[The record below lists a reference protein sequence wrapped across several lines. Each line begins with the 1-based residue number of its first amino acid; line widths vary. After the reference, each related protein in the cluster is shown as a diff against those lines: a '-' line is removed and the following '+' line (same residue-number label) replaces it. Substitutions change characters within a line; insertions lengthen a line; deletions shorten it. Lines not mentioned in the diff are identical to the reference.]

1 MVKTRKGPEEGTRRQ
16 DGEDGPEVKE
26 GSQWGKSGGDHKRAG
41 IVRSVSSSNFQCL
54 VVFFLVFLVRS

>member
-26 GSQWGKSGGDHKRAG
+26 GSQWGKSWGWGGSETSRDSA
-41 IVRSVSSSNFQCL
+41 VRQFI
-54 VVFFLVFLVRS
+54 